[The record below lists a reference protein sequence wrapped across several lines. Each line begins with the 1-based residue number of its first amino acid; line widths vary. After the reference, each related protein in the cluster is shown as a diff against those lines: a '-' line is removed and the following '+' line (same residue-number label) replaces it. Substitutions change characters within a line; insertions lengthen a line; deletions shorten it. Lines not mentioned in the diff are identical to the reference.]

1 MLNTKQVISP
11 YSQSSISHARET
23 SRTDQHSGIQG
34 IGKNQKACTR
44 SRSGTMHLASFA
56 TYQLLLVNLNI
67 TACVSNVFTQHH
79 PPLDNDM
86 IRIDRSRKLLPRH
99 TSVQSNYRALQS
111 NHTGGL
117 SWKSSNSR
125 TNRTWQYPFPSF
137 LHF

>member
-1 MLNTKQVISP
+1 
-11 YSQSSISHARET
+11 
-23 SRTDQHSGIQG
+23 
-34 IGKNQKACTR
+34 
-44 SRSGTMHLASFA
+44 MHLASFA

-117 SWKSSNSR
+117 SWNVAATVARIEHGSTLFPASYTFES
-125 TNRTWQYPFPSF
+125 TWQSAWRALAAAPVNGLLSSAALRGQLALAYVYN
-137 LHF
+137 